1 MSATALDFFHAYAS
15 LAEEAAKQAHLLP
28 ETVLVQWAI
37 ETDFGQS
44 HAAQKNNFAG
54 ISRNGH
60 VLSFPDKT
68 AFVAAYAKT
77 MGLAWYAAVREA
89 DTPEAQMSALGAS
102 PWASSH
108 YAEPGGAP
116 GSSLIAVYQQYQST
130 IRAALNIS
138 DQAVHPSEA
147 ATQPSEVTVQPGETM
162 SSIAAQEHVS
172 LSALEADNPQIK
184 DPNLITPGEKINV
197 PASSGTSTA
206 FIVAS
211 QTQVDKL
218 QAQVD
223 ELVQEMSA
231 LRADLRAQFPK
242 AGF

>member
-15 LAEEAAKQAHLLP
+15 LAEEAARQAHLLP

-44 HAAQKNNFAG
+44 AATKQNNFAG

-60 VLSFPDKT
+60 VLGFPDKT

-116 GSSLIAVYQQYQST
+116 GSSLIALYQQYQST

-147 ATQPSEVTVQPGETM
+147 ATQTQGTEITVQAGE
-162 SSIAAQEHVS
+162 SLSGIAQKEDVS
-172 LSALEADNPQIK
+172 LSALEAANPQIK

-197 PASSGTSTA
+197 PAPSGPT
-206 FIVAS
+206 VE
-211 QTQVDKL
+211 KL

>member
-1 MSATALDFFHAYAS
+1 MSATALDFFKAYAHM
-15 LAEEAAKQAHLLP
+15 AEEAARDAGILP

-37 ETDFGQS
+37 ESDFAQS
-44 HAAQKNNFAG
+44 EATKQNNLAG

-60 VLSFPDKT
+60 VL
-68 AFVAAYAKT
+68 AFANPSAFLIAYGST
-77 MGLAWYAAVREA
+77 MRLGWYAAVRDA
-89 DTPEAQMSALGAS
+89 TTPEAQMSALGAS

-116 GSSLIAVYQQYQST
+116 GSSLIAIYQQYESAIQS
-130 IRAALNIS
+130 ALNIS
-138 DQAVHPSEA
+138 DQAARPEEKPGA
-147 ATQPSEVTVQPGETM
+147 EETQQTVQAGETL
-162 SSIAAQEHVS
+162 SGIAAEDDVT
-172 LSALEADNPQIK
+172 LSALEAANPQIK
-184 DPNLITPGEKINV
+184 DPNLIAPGEKINV
-197 PASSGTSTA
+197 PAPSGPT
-206 FIVAS
+206 VE
-211 QTQVDKL
+211 KL